1 MLSAPQWIEKIHSL
15 PVLPQ
20 VAMRITERMQSPTA
34 TIDEISNLIRSDIG
48 LTSKIL
54 RLANSSYYSI
64 PGGVTDVHKAL
75 QYLGFNTVAQLVL
88 TSSVFGSF
96 KAQGSKDFPLKSFWT
111 HSFAVGLFSEITAR
125 SLQLKNPSDS
135 FVGGLMHDM
144 GKLVLLELAP
154 EQLSK
159 LIKYSQE
166 HFSSF
171 LDAEIAHRESTH
183 VDLGVGLAKH
193 WKLPPTIIL
202 AIQFHHQA
210 INANEAE
217 IQSSPREAT
226 IVAWANLWVNTKN
239 IGNSGN
245 NCSYPEDLEP
255 KFAERIGISKFQR
268 EKIVEHFNKEFE
280 KAGAILSGS

>member
-1 MLSAPQWIEKIHSL
+1 MLKIENL

-34 TIDEISNLIRSDIG
+34 TIEEVSSLIKTDIG

-96 KAQGSKDFPLKSFWT
+96 KTQGSREFPLKSFWT

-125 SLQLKNPSDS
+125 SLQHKNPSDS

-144 GKLVLLELAP
+144 GKLILMELMP
-154 EQLSK
+154 DQLSK
-159 LIKYSQE
+159 IVKTAQE
-166 HFSSF
+166 NHSSF
-171 LDAEIAHRESTH
+171 IDAEKTLQLTNHAE
-183 VDLGVGLAKH
+183 LGVELAKH
-193 WKLPPTIIL
+193 WHLPANVTSSIE
-202 AIQFHHQA
+202 FHHQLDHP
-210 INANEAE
+210 EA
-217 IQSSPREAT
+217 S
-226 IVAWANLWVNTKN
+226 IVAWANLWVNTQK
-239 IGNSGN
+239 IGHSGNSGE
-245 NCSYPEDLEP
+245 YPEDLEP
-255 KFAERIGISKFQR
+255 GFATKIGISAAQR
-268 EKIVEHFNKEFE
+268 GKIIEHFNKEFE

>member
-1 MLSAPQWIEKIHSL
+1 MSLNTPWIEKIQSL

-34 TIDEISNLIRSDIG
+34 TIDEVSNLIKSDIG

-96 KAQGSKDFPLKSFWT
+96 KTQGTRDFPLKSFWT

-144 GKLVLLELAP
+144 GKLILMELSTD
-154 EQLSK
+154 QLSK
-159 LIKYSQE
+159 IIKLSQDQY
-166 HFSSF
+166 SSF
-171 LDAEIAHRESTH
+171 IDSEKSMQVPTH
-183 VDLGVGLAKH
+183 VDLGMELAKH
-193 WKLPPTIIL
+193 WKLPEAIIL
-202 AIQFHHQA
+202 SIQFHH
-210 INANEAE
+210 EALNGE
-217 IQSSPREAT
+217 ASVPREAA
-226 IVAWANLWVNTKN
+226 IVAWANLWVNTQK
-239 IGNSGN
+239 IGSSGN
-245 NCSYPEDLEP
+245 YCSYPEEVEP
-255 KFAERIGISKFQR
+255 AYAEKIGISRQQR
-268 EKIVEHFNKEFE
+268 EKITEHFNKEFE